1 MYVRLLKSVHLYLLF
16 ECAYANEFGVST
28 GRIPIPQTATP
39 LACRVFVLLRLLLLI
54 DDDDDDDQFDDHDDT
69 YYYLGVSR

>member
-1 MYVRLLKSVHLYLLF
+1 MHLYLLF

-54 DDDDDDDQFDDHDDT
+54 DDVDDDDDDRFDDDD
-69 YYYLGVSR
+69 R